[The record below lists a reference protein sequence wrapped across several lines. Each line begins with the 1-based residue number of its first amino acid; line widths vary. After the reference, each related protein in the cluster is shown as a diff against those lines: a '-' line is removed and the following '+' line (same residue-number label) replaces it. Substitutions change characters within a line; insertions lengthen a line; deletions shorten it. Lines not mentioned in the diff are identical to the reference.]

1 MILVFLKAADDQE
14 VAFANYHLLHGKFQE
29 LQTEVKHILQEC
41 VSKSNPVS
49 LVIADSLYGLGKEP
63 WAPRTEPDLGVAFKN
78 VPHVQCPARL
88 FEPRQA
94 PQVL

>member
-63 WAPRTEPDLGVAFKN
+63 WDGKENMWKEKEFAEVLEFIKVK
-78 VPHVQCPARL
+78 RL
-88 FEPRQA
+88 KQNI
-94 PQVL
+94 